1 MRTATARSP
10 RPAATRLPWG
20 LIRRRAVGAP
30 KVTVRLDPLPEPA
43 WAQWR
48 DVSVPGPAGS
58 SLRVAA
64 VVLGPTGVY
73 VVTRQESSDLF
84 GFALRTRMASE
95 AAQAVRSA
103 LPGRYRGAVS
113 AMLMLE
119 TRDAQDAHH
128 DAHHDGVL
136 VDEVIVAT
144 SPALVEAVRARP
156 RVLSRSEAGAISSV
170 LAHILRPQCPG
181 TRRRAM
187 LWGRFSRVGRTA
199 GHTSGRATGIAA

>member
-10 RPAATRLPWG
+10 RPQATRQPWD
-20 LIRRRAVGAP
+20 LVRRRAVCAP
-30 KVTVRLDPLPEPA
+30 ETTVRLDPLPEPA

-48 DVSVPGPAGS
+48 DVSVPGSGGS

-73 VVTRQESSDLF
+73 VVTRQESHDLA
-84 GFALRTRMASE
+84 GSVLRTRLASE

-119 TRDAQDAHH
+119 THDEHDTSRDAHQ
-128 DAHHDGVL
+128 DGVL
-136 VDEVIVAT
+136 VHDVIVAT

-156 RVLSRSEAGAISSV
+156 RVLSRSEAAAISSV
-170 LAHILRPQCPG
+170 LAHTLRPQRPG
-181 TRRRAM
+181 TGRRTVR
-187 LWGRFSRVGRTA
+187 WGRFGRT
-199 GHTSGRATGIAA
+199 GRTTGRAAGIAA